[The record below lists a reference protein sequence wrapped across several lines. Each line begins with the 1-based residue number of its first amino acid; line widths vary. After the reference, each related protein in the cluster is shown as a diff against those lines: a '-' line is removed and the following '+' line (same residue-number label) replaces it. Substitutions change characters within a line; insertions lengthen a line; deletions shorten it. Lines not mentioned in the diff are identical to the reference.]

1 MGHVALRALSDQS
14 VGRLFSSWRRSEI
27 RLLISMLN
35 NDNNVEQSTA
45 ICCGHHPPHNHFQES
60 RRRLCPKKD
69 AADAWLEWK
78 CRRSMMLEII
88 LSSESGTAFKVHS
101 CELEINR
108 YYDDK
113 LVFADL
119 CCERGHGRQPTGR
132 TTLRTFP
139 SVLCLSRPVWEMRII
154 FYWWQI
160 NYNTAAGDCAVYDKE
175 GVNGCECDEWPSF
188 GDFLFIGS
196 GQDL

>member
-1 MGHVALRALSDQS
+1 M
-14 VGRLFSSWRRSEI
+14 
-27 RLLISMLN
+27 LISMLN

-60 RRRLCPKKD
+60 HHRLCPKKD

-78 CRRSMMLEII
+78 CRRSMMLDII

-119 CCERGHGRQPTGR
+119 CCERGQATNQQEEPLCALFHQSFVC
-132 TTLRTFP
+132 L
-139 SVLCLSRPVWEMRII
+139 VLCERCGS
-154 FYWWQI
+154 Y
-160 NYNTAAGDCAVYDKE
+160 
-175 GVNGCECDEWPSF
+175 
-188 GDFLFIGS
+188 FI
-196 GQDL
+196 DDR

>member
-14 VGRLFSSWRRSEI
+14 SVLVLEI

-60 RRRLCPKKD
+60 HHRLCPKKD
-69 AADAWLEWK
+69 AADAW
-78 CRRSMMLEII
+78 RSMMLDII

-119 CCERGHGRQPTGR
+119 CCERGQATNRKNHSAHFSLGPLSVSSCVRDVDHILLMTDKLQHCCWRLCCVGQR
-132 TTLRTFP
+132 RSEWLRMRWVAKLWRFLIHWLRAGLV
-139 SVLCLSRPVWEMRII
+139 SCFCCLRV
-154 FYWWQI
+154 YW
-160 NYNTAAGDCAVYDKE
+160 
-175 GVNGCECDEWPSF
+175 
-188 GDFLFIGS
+188 
-196 GQDL
+196 